1 MNFPRTARGQAS
13 EEAKPMRLAVMSD
26 IHGNSAALDAVL
38 ADISR
43 LGADIIVNLGDSLSG
58 PLDPVGT
65 AERLIPAGFTTIMGN
80 HDRWLIDRP
89 FEEQPLWEQWTTPHL
104 SQPHFDWIA
113 GLPATK
119 VVEGVLLT
127 HGTPRSD
134 SEDWLHVRGEMGVM
148 RQAWLSEV
156 APKAEGHD
164 YPVILSGHTHFPRVV
179 RLPDGRLLVN
189 PGAVGVPSYLDDRT
203 DPPFVAET
211 GAPDARYA
219 MLDRVNGEWRP
230 SLHVVPYDPTDMIAR
245 AEATGAASWA
255 QALNTGWM
263 LER

>member
-1 MNFPRTARGQAS
+1 
-13 EEAKPMRLAVMSD
+13 MRLAVISD

-38 ADISR
+38 DDIAR
-43 LGADIIVNLGDSLSG
+43 LGADRVVNLGDALSG

-65 AERLIPAGFTTIMGN
+65 ADRLIPAGFTTISGN
-80 HDRWLIDRP
+80 HDRWLIDHP
-89 FEEQPLWEQWTTPHL
+89 FDKQPLWEAWTTPLLTEAHY
-104 SQPHFDWIA
+104 DWIRS
-113 GLPATK
+113 LPASA
-119 VVEGVLLT
+119 VVEDVLLS
-127 HGTPRSD
+127 HGTPASD
-134 SEDWLHVRGEMGVM
+134 TEDWLHVRSEMGVM

-164 YPVILSGHTHFPRVV
+164 HPVILSGHTHFPRIA

-219 MLDRVNGEWRP
+219 ILDRVDGAWRA
-230 SLHVVPYDPTDMIAR
+230 SLHAVPYDPTDMIAR
-245 AEATGAASWA
+245 AEANGAESWA
-255 QALNTGWM
+255 QALATGWM

>member
-1 MNFPRTARGQAS
+1 
-13 EEAKPMRLAVMSD
+13 MRLAVISD

-43 LGADIIVNLGDSLSG
+43 LKADKILNLGDSLSG

-89 FEEQPLWEQWTTPHL
+89 FEDQPLWEKWTTPHL
-104 SQPHFDWIA
+104 EASHLEWIA
-113 GLPATK
+113 SLPPLA
-119 VVEGVLLT
+119 VVEDVLLS
-127 HGTPRSD
+127 HGTPASD
-134 SEDWLHVRGEMGVM
+134 TEDWLHVRGEMGVM

-156 APKAEGHD
+156 APKADGYDH
-164 YPVILSGHTHFPRVV
+164 PVILSGHTHFPRVV

-219 MLDRVNGEWRP
+219 ILDRVGGTWRA
-230 SLHVVPYDPTDMIAR
+230 SLHVVPYDPSEMIVR
-245 AEATGAASWA
+245 AEANGAASWA
-255 QALNTGWM
+255 KALATGWM